1 MLGLRAFRCHLHALG
16 WEQKHCMQFRAEKV
30 HRRPLKGGVG
40 VVCGRKPLCAIYLHR
55 ATKRIPRALLLPAHM
70 AATPLSV
77 KVAPLTLAGVLRQTF
92 VGWLHSIDEDGPV
105 VAVAIAPPPDT
116 FLKEVVLAPAPPPP
130 PPVPAPRPHTAVQP
144 NLFLH
149 PNTAAPAP
157 AGGGAA
163 AVMEALPATL
173 CDALQLLRLEGETPY
188 EQIATA
194 LAAASNVVCT
204 DADAAWNLEVAKQAA
219 GHLPTETAFKDS
231 AETTGAF
238 FRAIYNG
245 GHGMFKH
252 AIGCDLLVPVTVV
265 VRAPTHRGGATECAI
280 EHFVAKSPEYLIV
293 QQDIFARIH
302 ERLATTHT
310 FGANQ
315 VRTIAYRYRTPAAL
329 TFINSSSATMTEDFI
344 ARHPRAAQPLI
355 AAYRS
360 AGVWHTTFADAG
372 NKFKDPT
379 ARALAMESLHRSI
392 LAVIDAS
399 TGR

>member
-1 MLGLRAFRCHLHALG
+1 
-16 WEQKHCMQFRAEKV
+16 
-30 HRRPLKGGVG
+30 
-40 VVCGRKPLCAIYLHR
+40 
-55 ATKRIPRALLLPAHM
+55 M
-70 AATPLSV
+70 AAPLSV

-105 VAVAIAPPPDT
+105 VAVAIAPPSDT
-116 FLKEVVLAPAPPPP
+116 FLKEVVPVPAPPPPIPAPPPP
-130 PPVPAPRPHTAVQP
+130 PPVPNTVVQP
-144 NLFLH
+144 DLFLH
-149 PNTAAPAP
+149 PNTPAAAPGAVGAAPAD
-157 AGGGAA
+157 
-163 AVMEALPATL
+163 MKALPGTL
-173 CDALQLLRLEGETPY
+173 CDALRLLRPEGETPY

-204 DADAAWNLEVAKQAA
+204 DAHAAWNLEVAKLAA
-219 GHLPTETAFKDS
+219 DRRLTKNAFMAR

-302 ERLATTHT
+302 ERLATTHA

-344 ARHPRAAQPLI
+344 AKHPRAAQPLI

-392 LAVIDAS
+392 LAVIDAFD
-399 TGR
+399 GR